1 MVPLLRWVY
10 GCCVFRCL
18 SCQSWENNHS
28 VLKLHTLLR
37 FQRNRD
43 TKFNNGDCVL
53 IFFTRLVSV
62 CWGVPVVSWVNLA
75 TQTHTYTHTHARTD
89 SCVWNL
95 IPVWLDQICRHQ
107 GWWCW
112 QTHHW
117 APLLF
122 FIQAFATI
130 LFYALLSKNKLQKKL
145 DLDYEI
151 NYRYVWGRV
160 IFFFPLEVCS
170 SLLNKI
176 ISFVILLQIIKYQF
190 RSLLVNIIF
199 GECHLFL
206 WVFCEFTLLFSK
218 TYFS

>member
-130 LFYALLSKNKLQKKL
+130 LFNALLSKNKLQKKL

-160 IFFFPLEVCS
+160 IFFFSPGSLQFSPKQDHFICYFVTNNQISVQITLGEHHLWRMS
-170 SLLNKI
+170 S
-176 ISFVILLQIIKYQF
+176 F
-190 RSLLVNIIF
+190 SLS
-199 GECHLFL
+199 FL
-206 WVFCEFTLLFSK
+206 WVHPLI
-218 TYFS
+218 